1 MKPPRHPTTPRFRT
15 LQLSCNWG
23 IMKAFTVSTLLLAV
37 ALALYTEP
45 VQAQGPTDRV
55 NLAAQVSMHSGVHAR
70 EI

>member
-1 MKPPRHPTTPRFRT
+1 
-15 LQLSCNWG
+15 
-23 IMKAFTVSTLLLAV
+23 MKAFTVSTLLLAV